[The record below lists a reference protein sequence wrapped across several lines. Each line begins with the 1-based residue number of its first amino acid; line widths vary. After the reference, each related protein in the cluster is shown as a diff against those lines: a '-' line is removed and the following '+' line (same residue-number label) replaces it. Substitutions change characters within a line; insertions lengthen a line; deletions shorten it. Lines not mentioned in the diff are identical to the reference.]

1 MATKLTSTKKEQMW
15 QAFRALGQEA
25 LKANHYTLSAT
36 TVISD
41 PQLWKE
47 FLMETDVNEYI
58 QQETALLQEAEFR
71 SILLNTAR
79 DNSAGRAQLIN
90 AFMNANNKQQKKEGP
105 IVIYSYVPLNEQQ
118 MKAENIEINIKD
130 VFRQ

>member
-1 MATKLTSTKKEQMW
+1 MTKLAATKKEEMW
-15 QAFRALGQEA
+15 KAFRALGQEA
-25 LKANHYTLSAT
+25 LKANHYTLSVDT
-36 TVISD
+36 PIQD

-47 FLMETDVNEYI
+47 FLMETDVNEFI
-58 QQETALLQEAEFR
+58 QQETALLQDAEFR

-118 MKAENIEINIKD
+118 MKSANIDINVKD
-130 VFRQ
+130 VFKQ

>member
-1 MATKLTSTKKEQMW
+1 MATKLTAVKKEEMW
-15 QAFRALGQEA
+15 AAFKALGQEA

-36 TVISD
+36 TTISD
-41 PQLWKE
+41 PQLWKD
-47 FLMETDVNEYI
+47 FLMESDVNEYI

-90 AFMNANNKQQKKEGP
+90 AFMNANNKQQKKDGP

-118 MKAENIEINIKD
+118 MKSAHIEINPKD
-130 VFRQ
+130 IFKQ